1 MKKGHGGAHVP
12 GDGKKLGSTYLPVLL
27 RSSQVAFNSP
37 GFHEVDLMAF
47 VNRWTTDGHLSAIM
61 KHATGPHA
69 NEVLEREAKEHKLT
83 FLLG

>member
-1 MKKGHGGAHVP
+1 MKKGHGGACVPLP
-12 GDGKKLGSTYLPVLL
+12 GDGKKLGSTYLPLP
-27 RSSQVAFNSP
+27 SSQVAFNSP
-37 GFHEVDLMAF
+37 GFHKVDLMAF